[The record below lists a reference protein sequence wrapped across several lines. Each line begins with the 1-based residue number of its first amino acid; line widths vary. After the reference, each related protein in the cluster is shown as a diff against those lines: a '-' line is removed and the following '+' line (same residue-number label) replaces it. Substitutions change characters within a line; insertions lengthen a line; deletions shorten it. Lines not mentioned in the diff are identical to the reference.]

1 MKNETRTRSRA
12 VSCFV
17 LKSEEGE
24 MKVLIM
30 KRVGEPLDGEWFQV
44 AGRLEDGET
53 AWQAALRELDEETSL
68 KPDRFYA
75 SEVCEQ
81 FYSHEADAIML
92 MPVFVAYVGKAA
104 QVVLNEEHSEF
115 KWVNLK
121 EAKTVLPFPGQR
133 RILEQ
138 IWEDFVENE
147 PTELLRIS
155 LPE

>member
-1 MKNETRTRSRA
+1 MSNETRTRSRA

-17 LKSEEGE
+17 LKPDADE

-30 KRVGEPLDGEWFQV
+30 KRIGNPLDGEWFQV

-53 AWQAALRELDEETSL
+53 AWAAALRELDEETSL
-68 KPDRFYA
+68 TPQRFYA
-75 SEVCEQ
+75 AEVCEQ

-92 MPVFVAYVGKAA
+92 MPVFVAYVDRTA

-115 KWVNLK
+115 KWMSLK
-121 EAKTVLPFPGQR
+121 EAKAALPFPGQR
-133 RILEQ
+133 RVLEQ
-138 IWEDFVENE
+138 VWEDFVENE
-147 PTELLRIS
+147 PTELLRIP

>member
-1 MKNETRTRSRA
+1 MNNETRTRSRA

-17 LKSEEGE
+17 LKPEGGE

-30 KRVGEPLDGEWFQV
+30 KRVGNPLDGEWFQV

-68 KPDRFYA
+68 KPERFYA

-92 MPVFVAYVGKAA
+92 MPVFVARVEEASE
-104 QVVLNEEHSEF
+104 VVLNEEHSEF
-115 KWVNLK
+115 KWMSLQ
-121 EAKTVLPFPGQR
+121 EAKAALPFPGQR
-133 RILEQ
+133 RILSQ
-138 IWEDFVENE
+138 VWEDFVENE
-147 PTELLRIS
+147 PTELLRIP